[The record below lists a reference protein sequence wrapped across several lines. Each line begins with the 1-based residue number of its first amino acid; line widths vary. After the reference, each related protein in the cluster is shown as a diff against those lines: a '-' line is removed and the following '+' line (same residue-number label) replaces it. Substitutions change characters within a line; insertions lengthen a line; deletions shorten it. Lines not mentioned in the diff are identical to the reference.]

1 MLSDR
6 GAKPGALVIIVAV
19 PTGRFRSSNRPSA
32 PVVAVAL
39 PIFTDAPAMT
49 PPVSAP
55 TTPDTVAVAAG
66 SPGLLPPHAG
76 TMIDVAKASVSA
88 ETDVET
94 RMRIVPP
101 VTLRC
106 RWSPIF
112 RTRLTIPALTGGRDR
127 SVRAAN
133 HAYRTGPAD

>member
-1 MLSDR
+1 MLSER
-6 GAKPGALVIIVAV
+6 GAKPGALVSIVAV

-55 TTPDTVAVAAG
+55 TTPDTVAVAVVAG
-66 SPGLLPPHAG
+66 SPGLLPPHAA
-76 TMIDVAKASVSA
+76 TTIDVAQARVSA

-94 RMRIVPP
+94 RMR
-101 VTLRC
+101 
-106 RWSPIF
+106 
-112 RTRLTIPALTGGRDR
+112 
-127 SVRAAN
+127 
-133 HAYRTGPAD
+133 